1 MKINLMKKKINNIP
15 SNRGSISTSG
25 FYKIV
30 DDYSSKT
37 YNRM

>member
-1 MKINLMKKKINNIP
+1 MKINLMKKKINNNP